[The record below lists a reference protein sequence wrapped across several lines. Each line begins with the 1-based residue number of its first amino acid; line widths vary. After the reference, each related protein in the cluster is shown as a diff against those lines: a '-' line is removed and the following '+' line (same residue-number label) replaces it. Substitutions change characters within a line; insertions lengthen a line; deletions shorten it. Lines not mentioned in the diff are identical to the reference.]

1 MTQTHNPLRQ
11 FFRQPAIYLKLPS
24 GGLWWPEGSLQLPE
38 NGELPVY
45 PMTAIDEIT
54 YRTPDALFNGQAVIN
69 VVQSCVPAIKNAWQ
83 IPSVDLN
90 ALLVAIRIAS
100 FGHEMEI
107 GSVCPSCAHEEQ
119 YSLDLRGTLDQMR
132 VPDYNKT
139 IQYTDLEIFFKPV
152 DYQQQ
157 NASAMAQFA
166 QQKTLSLLNN
176 SDLTEDEK
184 LDKLKE
190 ALKTITDLTIE
201 VVVKCIAAIKTPNAV
216 VTDSEQI
223 EEFFR
228 SCDRKVYTQL
238 RDHVVQ
244 LNQDSQLQSL
254 KVKCT
259 ECNHEYE
266 QPMNLDMT
274 SFFDSASWSL
284 TQSKLALMLTN

>member
-24 GGLWWPEGSLQLPE
+24 AGNWWPEGSLQLPE
-38 NGELPVY
+38 NGELPIY

-54 YRTPDALFNGQAVIN
+54 YRTPDALFNGQAVVN
-69 VVQSCVPAIKNAWQ
+69 VVQSCVPAIKNAWHT
-83 IPSVDLN
+83 PSVDLN

-107 GSVCPSCAHEEQ
+107 SAVCPSCSHEED
-119 YSLDLRGTLDQMR
+119 YSLDLRSTLDQMR
-132 VPDYNKT
+132 TPDYNKN
-139 IQYTDLEIFFKPV
+139 IQHADLEIFFKPM

-166 QQKTLSLLNN
+166 QQKTLSLLNS
-176 SDLTEDEK
+176 SDMTEEQKVDQ
-184 LDKLKE
+184 LKQ

-201 VVVKCIAAIKTPNAV
+201 VVVKSIAAIKTPSAV
-216 VTDSEQI
+216 VVDPVQI

-244 LNQDSQLQSL
+244 LNQDAQLQSL
-254 KVKCT
+254 KIKCT
-259 ECNHEYE
+259 ECSHDYE
-266 QPMNLDMT
+266 HPMNLDMT
-274 SFFDSASWSL
+274 SFFESAS
-284 TQSKLALMLTN
+284 